1 MACYRSGG
9 CGPYEMYSCSEC
21 PASKPEYAQR
31 QSTGSQKEV
40 RLIDANKLPVV
51 TEWCVDEAGFGASF
65 KVVHEEDINKA
76 PTIDPESL
84 RPQGEWEDAEDG
96 DGLVCPSCGVDFCV
110 LANET
115 ERFNYCPNCGAKMK
129 GGAT

>member
-1 MACYRSGG
+1 MISSPRDAFD
-9 CGPYEMYSCSEC
+9 
-21 PASKPEYAQR
+21 ALNA
-31 QSTGSQKEV
+31 
-40 RLIDANKLPVV
+40 IDN
-51 TEWCVDEAGFGASF
+51 
-65 KVVHEEDINKA
+65 A

-84 RPQGEWEDAEDG
+84 RPTAEWEEAEDG

-129 GGAT
+129 GGTP